1 MSSLLEELL
10 ADLAAES
17 AALRAVVAEL
27 SEEQWRTPTPAEGWD
42 VATSIAHLA
51 WTDEAAVAAAAA
63 ATGDAAA
70 WDALVLEAIAD
81 MNGVVDKAALAGG
94 AVAPA
99 DLIARWDA
107 ARVGLAEA
115 LRRTEAA
122 GLKLPWFGP
131 PMSAASMATARFMET
146 WAHGLDVRDGLGV
159 TAERTDRVRHV
170 CHLAVRTRGYAYS
183 VHEREAPSSDIRV
196 ELTSPS
202 GASWEWGPQDAEQSV
217 TGSAWDFARLAT
229 KRIHRDDTDLVATGP
244 DADEWLDIV
253 QAFAGPSGKGRDRA

>member
-1 MSSLLEELL
+1 MSLLDELL
-10 ADLAAES
+10 ADLEAES
-17 AALRAVVAEL
+17 DALRAVVAEL
-27 SEEQWRTPTPAEGWD
+27 SEEQWRAATPAEGWD

-63 ATGDAAA
+63 AAGDKES
-70 WDALVLEAIAD
+70 WDALVLEALAD

-99 DLIARWDA
+99 ELLARWDT
-107 ARVGLAEA
+107 ARPALAEA
-115 LRRTEAA
+115 LRGTDAA

-146 WAHGLDVRDGLGV
+146 WAHGLDVRDAVGV
-159 TAERTDRVRHV
+159 PAERTDRVKHV

-183 VHEREAPSSDIRV
+183 VHSLDVPEAEVRV
-196 ELTSPS
+196 ELASP
-202 GASWEWGPQDAEQSV
+202 GGETWTWGPQDAAQSV
-217 TGSAWDFARLAT
+217 KGSAWDFAQLAT